1 MTSNGCA
8 SCPCLSPNTMFGAPW
23 TFLMAVDDH
32 ALFGEENPQR
42 GLIES
47 ITPAYSRFAVEGFVV
62 AHLTQPFAGPKKLMR
77 QFLGR

>member
-1 MTSNGCA
+1 M
-8 SCPCLSPNTMFGAPW
+8 GA
-23 TFLMAVDDH
+23 LLAVDDH

-62 AHLTQPFAGPKKLMR
+62 AHLSQPFAGPKNTDEAVPGSLT
-77 QFLGR
+77 

>member
-1 MTSNGCA
+1 MSWLTY
-8 SCPCLSPNTMFGAPW
+8 L
-23 TFLMAVDDH
+23 AVDDH

-62 AHLTQPFAGPKKLMR
+62 AHLSQPVCGP
-77 QFLGR
+77 

>member
-1 MTSNGCA
+1 V
-8 SCPCLSPNTMFGAPW
+8 
-23 TFLMAVDDH
+23 VDDH
-32 ALFGEENPQR
+32 ALFGEENPQS

-62 AHLTQPFAGPKKLMR
+62 AHLCQPFAGPKIFMM